1 MGDGRWARA
10 MPSASPSELVQS
22 KTHLIITTSA
32 VGSGDVLDSDRQ
44 VPRLRKIWGGL
55 TGCIVA
61 ADAASDKR
69 IRGDVSSGG
78 LVKL

>member
-1 MGDGRWARA
+1 MGDGRWA

-44 VPRLRKIWGGL
+44 VHRLRKIWGGSP
-55 TGCIVA
+55 
-61 ADAASDKR
+61 AASSPPILSPIAHSWGR
-69 IRGDVSSGG
+69 
-78 LVKL
+78 

>member
-1 MGDGRWARA
+1 MGDGRWAMGDAERFPERA
-10 MPSASPSELVQS
+10 GPVEDD
-22 KTHLIITTSA
+22 LIITTSA

-61 ADAASDKR
+61 ADVASDKR